1 MPPPRFDSSTLTLE
15 LSVGDL
21 VDASLARHL
30 GFANR
35 GGHERLWLGQAIHS
49 RYQEAALE
57 ADPAYQR
64 EVPVS
69 AAFSHRGWQITIH
82 GRIDGLRRD
91 PDDTMVVEEIKSLRR
106 GSRPSA
112 ALREIYA
119 KQALLYAWILQRGG
133 ESKVAAE
140 LV

>member
-1 MPPPRFDSSTLTLE
+1 MPPRFDSSNLTLE

-49 RYQEAALE
+49 RYQEAALA

-64 EVPVS
+64 EVSVS
-69 AAFSHRGWQITIH
+69 STFSHRGWEITVH

-91 PDDTMVVEEIKSLRR
+91 PDQTVIVEEIKSLRR
-106 GSRPSA
+106 GSRPSERAPRDLLQTGPALCLDPA
-112 ALREIYA
+112 AR
-119 KQALLYAWILQRGG
+119 W
-133 ESKVAAE
+133 
-140 LV
+140 